1 MAPGAYDGLRVYPVS
16 NNPVTKETYHFYLDG
31 GHGGW
36 GGLTM
41 GLLTPLSLAEKSFFS
56 IPRMTPS
63 LVLMPMEVEP
73 NYDKCLTKKGVTY
86 FDRLDSILNLVDSAL
101 GVESV
106 NTL

>member
-1 MAPGAYDGLRVYPVS
+1 
-16 NNPVTKETYHFYLDG
+16 
-31 GHGGW
+31 
-36 GGLTM
+36 
-41 GLLTPLSLAEKSFFS
+41 
-56 IPRMTPS
+56 MTPS

-106 NTL
+106 NTLGELVVTRQYKLMRNCTDRQKLLFKKD

>member
-1 MAPGAYDGLRVYPVS
+1 
-16 NNPVTKETYHFYLDG
+16 
-31 GHGGW
+31 
-36 GGLTM
+36 
-41 GLLTPLSLAEKSFFS
+41 
-56 IPRMTPS
+56 MTPS

-106 NTL
+106 NTLGELVVTKQYKLMRNCTDRQKLLFKKY

>member
-1 MAPGAYDGLRVYPVS
+1 
-16 NNPVTKETYHFYLDG
+16 
-31 GHGGW
+31 
-36 GGLTM
+36 
-41 GLLTPLSLAEKSFFS
+41 
-56 IPRMTPS
+56 MTPS

-106 NTL
+106 NTLGELVVTRQYKLMRNCTDRQKLLFKKY